1 MSAQAERKD
10 ARSGNAKPIP
20 GNEVRPSSAKP
31 EPSGAQR
38 DPKARTVARSA
49 RPRPETPRGC
59 GGGGRARRRCTI
71 ISKKWTKKPAI
82 CPSRH
87 AMDRFSFSHVT
98 TGRLGVAS
106 GISCAVARSK
116 REGFLPR
123 GQIRR
128 EFVPKCEKSAGISF
142 ATQDR
147 AIEVRT
153 QERKRRR
160 RSRERRARENK
171 RETEAHRAKKRK
183 RGERNRTARE
193 RRGSAGTGRARERRS
208 RAKGARAERGVRG
221 AGCASGSRKRKTVES
236 GSRGAPARRAEG
248 APARRVDRRVRKRD
262 PAQQKTPVARTEA
275 PATGALRSKAR
286 STARKARR

>member
-1 MSAQAERKD
+1 
-10 ARSGNAKPIP
+10 
-20 GNEVRPSSAKP
+20 
-31 EPSGAQR
+31 
-38 DPKARTVARSA
+38 
-49 RPRPETPRGC
+49 
-59 GGGGRARRRCTI
+59 
-71 ISKKWTKKPAI
+71 
-82 CPSRH
+82 
-87 AMDRFSFSHVT
+87 MDRFSSSHVT

-106 GISCAVARSK
+106 GISCVVARSK

-160 RSRERRARENK
+160 RSREHRAREGEGIRGQRA
-171 RETEAHRAKKRK
+171 REEE
-183 RGERNRTARE
+183 GSPGRTARE
-193 RRGSAGTGRARERRS
+193 GEGGMRARDARAGAERARRS
-208 RAKGARAERGVRG
+208 RAGA
-221 AGCASGSRKRKTVES
+221 ES
-236 GSRGAPARRAEG
+236 GSRGAPARRTEG

-275 PATGALRSKAR
+275 PTTGALRSKAR

>member
-1 MSAQAERKD
+1 
-10 ARSGNAKPIP
+10 
-20 GNEVRPSSAKP
+20 
-31 EPSGAQR
+31 
-38 DPKARTVARSA
+38 
-49 RPRPETPRGC
+49 
-59 GGGGRARRRCTI
+59 
-71 ISKKWTKKPAI
+71 
-82 CPSRH
+82 
-87 AMDRFSFSHVT
+87 MDRFSSSHVT

-106 GISCAVARSK
+106 GISCVVARSK

-160 RSRERRARENK
+160 RSREHRAREGEGIRGQRA
-171 RETEAHRAKKRK
+171 REEE
-183 RGERNRTARE
+183 GSPGRTARE
-193 RRGSAGTGRARERRS
+193 GEGGYAGAGRARERGYAGAGRASRS
-208 RAKGARAERGVRG
+208 RK
-221 AGCASGSRKRKTVES
+221 SKTVE
-236 GSRGAPARRAEG
+236 GRNREREPRRTEG

-275 PATGALRSKAR
+275 PTTGALRSKAR

>member
-1 MSAQAERKD
+1 MQSRFPGMKCGRARQSPSLPARNATRKP
-10 ARSGNAKPIP
+10 ARLREAHAP
-20 GNEVRPSSAKP
+20 
-31 EPSGAQR
+31 
-38 DPKARTVARSA
+38 ARRRRAA
-49 RPRPETPRGC
+49 AA
-59 GGGGRARRRCTI
+59 GGRARRRCTI

-87 AMDRFSFSHVT
+87 AMDRFSSSHVT

-128 EFVPKCEKSAGISF
+128 EFVPKCEKSTGISF

-183 RGERNRTARE
+183 RGGAKPHRT
-193 RRGSAGTGRARERRS
+193 
-208 RAKGARAERGVRG
+208 RAERGVRG
-221 AGCASGSRKRKTVES
+221 AGRASGSRKRKTVES
-236 GSRGAPARRAEG
+236 GSRGAPARRA
-248 APARRVDRRVRKRD
+248 DRRVRKRD

-275 PATGALRSKAR
+275 PTTGALRSKSR

>member
-1 MSAQAERKD
+1 
-10 ARSGNAKPIP
+10 
-20 GNEVRPSSAKP
+20 
-31 EPSGAQR
+31 
-38 DPKARTVARSA
+38 
-49 RPRPETPRGC
+49 
-59 GGGGRARRRCTI
+59 
-71 ISKKWTKKPAI
+71 
-82 CPSRH
+82 
-87 AMDRFSFSHVT
+87 MDRFSSSHVT

-106 GISCAVARSK
+106 GISCVVARSK

-153 QERKRRR
+153 QERERRR
-160 RSRERRARENK
+160 RSRERRARE
-171 RETEAHRAKKRK
+171 EE
-183 RGERNRTARE
+183 GSPGRTARE
-193 RRGSAGTGRARERRS
+193 EEGGYAGAGRASRS
-208 RAKGARAERGVRG
+208 RK
-221 AGCASGSRKRKTVES
+221 SKTVE
-236 GSRGAPARRAEG
+236 GRSRERESRRTEG

-275 PATGALRSKAR
+275 PTTGALRSKAR

>member
-1 MSAQAERKD
+1 
-10 ARSGNAKPIP
+10 
-20 GNEVRPSSAKP
+20 
-31 EPSGAQR
+31 
-38 DPKARTVARSA
+38 
-49 RPRPETPRGC
+49 
-59 GGGGRARRRCTI
+59 
-71 ISKKWTKKPAI
+71 
-82 CPSRH
+82 
-87 AMDRFSFSHVT
+87 MDRFSSSHVT

-106 GISCAVARSK
+106 GISCVVARSK

-160 RSRERRARENK
+160 RSREHRAREGEGIRGQRA
-171 RETEAHRAKKRK
+171 REEE
-183 RGERNRTARE
+183 GSPGRTARE
-193 RRGSAGTGRARERRS
+193 GEGGMRARDARAGAERARRS
-208 RAKGARAERGVRG
+208 RAGA
-221 AGCASGSRKRKTVES
+221 ES
-236 GSRGAPARRAEG
+236 GSRG

-275 PATGALRSKAR
+275 PTTGALRSKAR